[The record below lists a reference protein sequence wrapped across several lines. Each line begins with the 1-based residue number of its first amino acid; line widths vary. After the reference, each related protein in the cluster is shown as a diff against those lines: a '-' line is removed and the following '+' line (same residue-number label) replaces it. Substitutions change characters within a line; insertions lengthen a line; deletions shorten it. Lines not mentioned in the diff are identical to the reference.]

1 MQMEDG
7 ANDANGVDDL
17 LQETEPRLIHF
28 GNLDRKAKERGSL
41 LRFNADSTY
50 IACQAA
56 GMIIT
61 QSQNV
66 GSNIILARQKYRVL
80 SR

>member
-1 MQMEDG
+1 MDG
-7 ANDANGVDDL
+7 VTNDANGLDDL

-50 IACQAA
+50 LACQAA
-56 GMIIT
+56 GIA
-61 QSQNV
+61 NV
-66 GSNIILARQKYRVL
+66 LY
-80 SR
+80 SRGIS